1 MFRMIIVT
9 LMLLASSLSYAQV
22 DFLPLDALP
31 QGAIKG
37 TGELSEL
44 NTAERTV
51 VISGLFYNFAAR
63 SAVPPL
69 EVILL
74 GRDFG
79 ALQLLRDGM
88 HVEFY
93 YLDVDGSKVIKALI
107 EVTGSDDV

>member
-1 MFRMIIVT
+1 MFKMVIVT
-9 LMLLASSLSYAQV
+9 LLLLTSSWSYGQV
-22 DFLPLDALP
+22 EFLPIDALP
-31 QGAIKG
+31 EGAIKG
-37 TGELSEL
+37 TGELSQL

-51 VISGLFYNFAAR
+51 VISGLRYNFAAR

-79 ALQLLRDGM
+79 ALQLLKDGM

-93 YLDVDGSKVIKALI
+93 YLDVDGSKVIRAMI
-107 EVTGSDDV
+107 EVTESDDL